1 MVIAS
6 QLRAGMAIRF
16 EGQPYKVVAC
26 DYHPGQGKMG
36 GAAHARLKNLETGT
50 FWEHSFRAE
59 LKLDTLP
66 VEKHS
71 MEFLYSDTDHCYF
84 MDPETYEQA
93 GIPLAVVGEQARFLQ
108 PQMKLPVEF
117 VQDRPV
123 SVDFPEILE
132 VRVEDTAPPA
142 HAQADSAWKP
152 ARLENGVEIMT
163 PQFIKSGDWIRL
175 DVANLK
181 YVDRA
186 KPGKSAGQSL

>member
-1 MVIAS
+1 MVTAS
-6 QLRAGMAIRF
+6 QLRAGMAVRF

-26 DYHPGQGKMG
+26 EYHPGQGKMG

-59 LKLDTLP
+59 LKLETLP

-71 MEFLYSDTDHCYF
+71 LEFLYSDADHCYF
-84 MDPETYEQA
+84 MDPDTYEQV
-93 GIPLAVVGEQARFLQ
+93 AVPMAVAGEQAKFLE

-117 VQDRPV
+117 VEERPI
-123 SVDFPEILE
+123 SVLFPDILE
-132 VRVEDTAPPA
+132 VRIADTAPPA

-152 ARLENGVEIMT
+152 ARLENGIEIMA
-163 PQFIKSGDWIRL
+163 PQFIKSGDLIRL
-175 DVANLK
+175 DVENLK

-186 KPGKSAGQSL
+186 KGAGH